1 MLRFFRQI
9 RQRLLSEN
17 KFSKYLLYAIGEIVL
32 VVAGILIALQIN
44 NWNEYRKSGQ
54 AELALL
60 RELKADLEYNKGELE
75 IIMLE
80 NQKFLKGYLLINT
93 YIENNWPYAE
103 ELDAAFSNLDIWAQ
117 PYLANTTYETIKSRG
132 IEIIRNDSLKK
143 HINTVYSLNIKSLT
157 EDVMPWEWS
166 FSQNTTQRIMVSNV
180 RRDLEEDL
188 ARPNDFERLKK
199 DEEFRN
205 FMSILIAIRY
215 SNIDYS
221 QDTLEAVEGLIAHIE
236 EELKSRE

>member
-9 RQRLLSEN
+9 RQRLLNEN
-17 KFSKYLLYAIGEIVL
+17 RFSKYLLYAIGEIVL
-32 VVAGILIALQIN
+32 VVVGILIALQIN
-44 NWNEYRKSGQ
+44 TWNEYRKSGQ

-60 RELKADLEYNKGELE
+60 RELKADLEYNKSELE
-75 IIMLE
+75 ITISE
-80 NQKFLKGYLLINT
+80 NQKHLTGYQLI
-93 YIENNWPYAE
+93 YSYLEKDWPYAAQ
-103 ELDAAFSNLDIWAQ
+103 LDSAFNNLDIWAQ

-166 FSQNTTQRIMVSNV
+166 FSQNTTQRIMVGNI

-188 ARPNDFERLKK
+188 ARPNDFERLKQ

-221 QDTLEAVEGLIAHIE
+221 KETLKAVEGLIAHIE
-236 EELKSRE
+236 EELESRE

>member
-1 MLRFFRQI
+1 MLT
-9 RQRLLSEN
+9 EN

-32 VVAGILIALQIN
+32 VVVGILIALQIN
-44 NWNEYRKSGQ
+44 NWNEYRKSGEV
-54 AELALL
+54 ELALL

-75 IIMLE
+75 VIILE
-80 NQKFLKGYLLINT
+80 NQKYLKGYQLI
-93 YIENNWPYAE
+93 YSYLEKDWPYAS
-103 ELDAAFSNLDIWAQ
+103 ELDSAFNNLDIWAQ

-157 EDVMPWEWS
+157 EDIVPWEWS
-166 FSQNTTQRIMVSNV
+166 FSQNTTQRIMVGNI

-188 ARPNDFERLKK
+188 ARPNDFERLKQ

-215 SNIDYS
+215 SNIDYTK
-221 QDTLEAVEGLIAHIE
+221 DTLEAVEGLIAHIE
-236 EELKSRE
+236 KELESRE